1 MVIKVMPIKK
11 NNNEWLDEW
20 ILDDDTI
27 SHIPS
32 HPFTLMQQHKSL
44 RALHCMND
52 TSPSQVKSSQ
62 VYIMDW
68 FNSIQVYST
77 VQYSTWVDMTWHDM
91 HLQSI
96 WMNMTWR
103 HDMNMTTDDSTRF
116 DSQTV
121 LSQQHGTINK
131 TIPAI
136 QYNTATTMGMVFRTW
151 YEYECYC
158 SYYTH
163 THTRHNWYCYSIVNN
178 NKHTTTTLCHYLHI
192 IIIYDVFVVV
202 VVVIISLFIYLF
214 IYLFIMSI
222 KVSFLKLTFTL
233 RYCFRLL
240 VPEERKTKIE
250 STTQQNK
257 TKQTI

>member
-1 MVIKVMPIKK
+1 MNDWM
-11 NNNEWLDEW
+11 NEWFDMNFGRRY
-20 ILDDDTI
+20 D
-27 SHIPS
+27 IPY
-32 HPFTLMQQHKSL
+32 PITSL
-44 RALHCMND
+44 HVNATTQVIACIALHEWLKS
-52 TSPSQVKSSQ
+52 SPSQVKS
-62 VYIMDW
+62 ILWID
-68 FNSIQVYST
+68 SIQFKCT
-77 VQYSTWVDMTWHDM
+77 VQYSKVRELTWHDM

-131 TIPAI
+131 TIPTI

-163 THTRHNWYCYSIVNN
+163 THTAQLILLQHHQQQQTYNN
-178 NKHTTTTLCHYLHI
+178 NTMSLLTHHHYLWRLRCRCRCHH
-192 IIIYDVFVVV
+192 F
-202 VVVIISLFIYLF
+202 F
-214 IYLFIMSI
+214 I